1 MRRLFITICSVL
13 LTATGLAQK
22 TIKDVFM
29 AMPDSIIPYINAAQ
43 RAELCKF
50 SGAGDTLKIKSALN
64 GEVFIDSISNTFAR
78 IMLNSA
84 TDLQLKLLPASDS
97 AQIICAVK
105 TLRKPVADSSIKF
118 YTTGWSV
125 INGTFGLPDR
135 NDTEAM
141 LDCLT
146 ARPDTMS
153 NDRYDELRRKI
164 EPVIVSIDIANSGS
178 DFTYRLSLPLLNKKE
193 QDEMKAIIK
202 QKSFN
207 WGGK

>member
-1 MRRLFITICSVL
+1 
-13 LTATGLAQK
+13 
-22 TIKDVFM
+22 
-29 AMPDSIIPYINAAQ
+29 
-43 RAELCKF
+43 
-50 SGAGDTLKIKSALN
+50 
-64 GEVFIDSISNTFAR
+64 
-78 IMLNSA
+78 
-84 TDLQLKLLPASDS
+84 
-97 AQIICAVK
+97 
-105 TLRKPVADSSIKF
+105 
-118 YTTGWSV
+118 
-125 INGTFGLPDR
+125 
-135 NDTEAM
+135 M